1 VLLVVQIAIC
11 AVLVTSSMVAVRG
24 LANSLYDNFGFDPQ
38 NTMLVDTELNM
49 AAYSGDRVAPMQKRM
64 IDAVAAIPG
73 VESVGLADQVP
84 LGDGPDDSNVFT
96 DKTTDLTPPNS
107 VIDAAKF
114 RISPEYFRA
123 AGTAILF
130 GRAFTWDDGKNSP
143 HVAVVNREF
152 ARRIFGSV
160 PNAIGGYFKLQ
171 DGTRIQVIGI
181 AVDGKYGSLTEDPWP
196 VMFLPILQSPSSST
210 WLIVRSNRD
219 PQQLG
224 AAIRS
229 TLHQLDEGLPV
240 YIQTWYKEMEMNLF
254 GPRMATISL
263 GVLGVM
269 GAMLAITGIFG
280 MAAYSVSKRMR
291 ELGIRM
297 ALGAQRQELLR
308 AALGRTA
315 RLLAFGSAAG
325 LLLGLASA
333 KVLAYIV
340 SHATPWDPIVLAAV
354 VLTMLFLGLLAG
366 WIPAR
371 RALSTDPLILL
382 REE

>member
-1 VLLVVQIAIC
+1 
-11 AVLVTSSMVAVRG
+11 
-24 LANSLYDNFGFDPQ
+24 
-38 NTMLVDTELNM
+38 MLVDTELSM
-49 AAYSGDRVAPMQKRM
+49 AAYTGDRVPPMQKRM
-64 IDAVAAIPG
+64 IDAVATIPG

-84 LGDGPDDSNVFT
+84 LGDGPGESNVFT
-96 DKTTDLTPPNS
+96 DKTSDLRPSN
-107 VIDAAKF
+107 AASTAMMFK
-114 RISPEYFRA
+114 ISPEYFKA
-123 AGTAILF
+123 AGTSLLY
-130 GRAFTWDDGKNSP
+130 GRAFTWHDDKDSP
-143 HVAVVNREF
+143 RVAVVNRVF
-152 ARRIFGSV
+152 ARKIFGSV
-160 PNAIGGYFKLQ
+160 TDTIGGYFKKP
-171 DGTRIQVIGI
+171 DGTRIQVVGI
-181 AVDGKYGSLTEDPWP
+181 AEDGKYGSLTEDPHP
-196 VMFLPILQSPSSST
+196 VMFVPILQSPSSST
-210 WLIVRSNRD
+210 WLVVRSNRD

-229 TLHQLDEGLPV
+229 TLLQLDEGLPV

-263 GVLGVM
+263 GVLGVL
-269 GAMLAITGIFG
+269 GGMLAITGIFG

-297 ALGAQRQELLR
+297 ALGAQRKELLR
-308 AALGRTA
+308 AALGRTL

-333 KVLAYIV
+333 KVLAFIV
-340 SHATPWDPIVLAAV
+340 SHATPWDPIVLGGV

-371 RALSTDPLILL
+371 RALSIDPLTLL